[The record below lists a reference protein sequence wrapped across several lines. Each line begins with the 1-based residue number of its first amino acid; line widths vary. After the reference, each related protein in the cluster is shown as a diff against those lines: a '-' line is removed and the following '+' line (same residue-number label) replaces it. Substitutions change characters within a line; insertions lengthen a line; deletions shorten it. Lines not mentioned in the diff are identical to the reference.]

1 MTDMNTRHGLGYDE
15 TLLVPAASNVLPHL
29 VDLKT
34 HLGALAMK
42 NPLAAAA
49 INPAADQQ
57 EVVLAVAQSGGLGL
71 VAASEAVA
79 DQVAAVE
86 AVRAA
91 TVDLDKNPQ
100 TLVTEDGHVAVGAEI
115 WLVADV
121 KERALALVGA
131 GVSALF
137 LYLNDDL
144 TADIAAEIKDLKAAL
159 SHVTLTVGTI
169 EDPAVAKELY
179 DLGVDAVIAGRSVH
193 SDWPDDIH
201 YPFLTT
207 VMSIAEVADPM
218 DKTVIAQGGI
228 HYSGDVVKALAGGA
242 DLVMVSDYLA
252 KEDVAEDAVF
262 QIDGGLRAGM
272 GYTGSHTVADL
283 KESAQFVQIT
293 DNGLKESH
301 PHDVEITKKAP
312 NYVEQERD

>member
-34 HLGALAMK
+34 HLGVLALN

-49 INPAADQQ
+49 INPAANQQ

-91 TVDLDKNPQ
+91 TVDLDQHPR
-100 TLVTEDGHVAVGAEI
+100 TLATEDGHVSVGAEI
-115 WLVADV
+115 WLAADV
-121 KERALALVGA
+121 KERALALAGA
-131 GVSALF
+131 GASALF

-159 SHVTLTVGTI
+159 SHVTLAVGTI
-169 EDPAVAKELY
+169 EDPAVAKELF

-207 VMSIAEVADPM
+207 VMGIAEVADSM

-242 DLVMVSDYLA
+242 NLVMVSDYLA